1 MDYGHLEKQNWE
13 ESERRREEEDQ
24 KGERM
29 RRKKRQVREK
39 VGKSRFTVF
48 STDLWLWRVEK

>member
-13 ESERRREEEDQ
+13 ESERRREEDQ

-48 STDLWLWRVEK
+48 STELWLWRVEK